1 MKQFSAV
8 IVVET
13 LPDGSYSFIAR
24 VTGDDARHALART
37 ALMLEAWSE
46 DDAIRVSIRNPR
58 TGDVAYVQGGRP
70 LLALAKNLERKT

>member
-1 MKQFSAV
+1 MKPFSAV
-8 IVVET
+8 IAVET

-24 VTGDDARHALART
+24 VTGDDAQHALART
-37 ALMLEAWSE
+37 ALMLEAWAE

-58 TGDVAYVQGGRP
+58 TGDVAYVQSGRP